1 MIITCPQCETR
12 YQTDASKFMPSGRTV
27 RCAKCGHKWHQEPE
41 TATAPAAADAVAE
54 VEPPPVVATAVEEE
68 SKPRSNFTAIP
79 TPLAETPEEPK
90 RSRLRAVVG
99 WLGLLILILLI
110 GWAAV
115 TFRQAIVASW
125 PQSASLYAMLGLDA
139 NAEGVAF
146 ADVTYARETED
157 GAPVLA
163 VSGRIVNVGHEEL
176 PVPPIRVALTDNDK
190 RELYHWSFSASVA
203 TLNPGQAVPFT
214 TRLPSPPP
222 AARHLELRFTKTGE

>member
-12 YQTDASKFMPSGRTV
+12 YQTDAAKFMPSGRTV

-41 TATAPAAADAVAE
+41 TAAAPAAADAVAE
-54 VEPPPVVATAVEEE
+54 VEPPPVVAPEEP
-68 SKPRSNFTAIP
+68 KPLRSSFTAIP
-79 TPLAETPEEPK
+79 MPIVETVETPK
-90 RSRLRAVVG
+90 RSRTRAVIG
-99 WLGLLILILLI
+99 WVGLLVLILLI
-110 GWAAV
+110 GWAGV
-115 TFRQAIVASW
+115 TFRHAIVASW

-157 GAPVLA
+157 GAPVLT

-176 PVPPIRVALTDNDK
+176 PVPPIRVALTDSDK

-222 AARHLELRFTKTGE
+222 AARHLELRFAKTGE